1 MLKKDTGPVIDVLW
15 YFEETDGQ
23 MLAEGVS
30 QITQDTQEKKIDFI
44 EVYWMWQENSFIE
57 MMDNFGV
64 YS

>member
-1 MLKKDTGPVIDVLW
+1 
-15 YFEETDGQ
+15 

-30 QITQDTQEKKIDFI
+30 QITQDTQKKKIDFI